1 MALVCSRPTN
11 LFISGYMMGS
21 PTRDRAQWRG
31 SRASEYLAGCTPGTP
46 VDKNGKRRKSW
57 AFTWIQAT
65 MLLHLL
71 DTSG

>member
-46 VDKNGKRRKSW
+46 VEEKVE
-57 AFTWIQAT
+57 
-65 MLLHLL
+65 
-71 DTSG
+71 